1 MLSRAAIFVALGI
14 AALLAVGLGGPAVH
28 TAPDRTIDTAEATV
42 TFTDED
48 GSTLGVV
55 NVAVADTDTERYEG
69 LSNTQPREPDTGMLF
84 VFESE
89 ANRTF
94 VMREMNYPIDMIFV
108 GADGTVTAIHHA
120 EVEENDDPGDDL
132 TPYSGRAKWVVE
144 VPYEWTTEHGVE
156 VGDTAQIT
164 RNTTTD

>member
-1 MLSRAAIFVALGI
+1 MLSRAAIIVAL
-14 AALLAVGLGGPAVH
+14 ALAVILVVGLGGPAVD
-28 TAPDRTIDTAEATV
+28 TTPDRPIDTSEATV

-69 LSNTQPREPDTGMLF
+69 LSNTQPLEPDTGMLF

-108 GADGTVTAIHHA
+108 SADGKVTAIHHA
-120 EVEENDDPGDDL
+120 EVEEDDDPGDDL

-144 VPYEWTTEHGVE
+144 VPFEWTIEHGVE
-156 VGDTAQIT
+156 VGDSMNVNRTS
-164 RNTTTD
+164 NGG